1 MARGFIRRPMPHRP
15 PPFFPKESHASTLDH
30 HCPLFEI
37 PPDMGRPVRPM
48 RALLFHARS
57 RRGRRRDHRLRRA
70 LRVFGRENAP
80 LLHIQKTDS
89 TPVRNVTAS
98 PCAIPCSQ
106 TIFPK
111 GAPMHASSAS
121 ADRLANIRIPTPI
134 NSIRRVGIT
143 PSPRR
148 SARLHRIRFRTGLWR
163 DEQRA
168 GGHQSRCLPC
178 RQAFEPR

>member
-1 MARGFIRRPMPHRP
+1 MPHRN
-15 PPFFPKESHASTLDH
+15 PPFFPKESHASALDH

-57 RRGRRRDHRLRRA
+57 RRGRRRYYRLRRA
-70 LRVFGRENAP
+70 LRVFGRGNALVAP
-80 LLHIQKTDS
+80 IYKNRFDTCTQCN
-89 TPVRNVTAS
+89 RA
-98 PCAIPCSQ
+98 PCAMPCSQ
-106 TIFPK
+106 TKSFPK

-121 ADRLANIRIPTPI
+121 ANRLANIRIPTPI

-163 DEQRA
+163 NEQRA
-168 GGHQSRCLPC
+168 GGHKNHDAYSC